1 MTTKNLS
8 GGVAMSSLKVD
19 VKDSKSSTQSDS
31 RIHSGAF
38 MVSHFNDE
46 NEIEN
51 QDYADPVN
59 QMDDDD
65 DDGAENAL
73 SVLKIPGP
81 SSGVVCMELEKYK
94 PEDKRICEI
103 DSDLSQVFNTL
114 NVTYK

>member
-1 MTTKNLS
+1 
-8 GGVAMSSLKVD
+8 MSS
-19 VKDSKSSTQSDS
+19 VKMEPKEKATCVS

-51 QDYADPVN
+51 QDYTDPVN

-65 DDGAENAL
+65 EAENAM
-73 SVLKIPGP
+73 SVMKIPG
-81 SSGVVCMELEKYK
+81 SSGVCMELEKYK
-94 PEDKRICEI
+94 TEDKRIAKVCEI

>member
-1 MTTKNLS
+1 M
-8 GGVAMSSLKVD
+8 SLKID
-19 VKDSKSSTQSDS
+19 KEKSDGV

-51 QDYADPVN
+51 QDYY
-59 QMDDDD
+59 QEDDDD
-65 DDGAENAL
+65 ENDKAENPVVMKFPET
-73 SVLKIPGP
+73 STN
-81 SSGVVCMELEKYK
+81 SSVCMELERYK
-94 PEDKRICEI
+94 SEDQRIAEVYEI